1 MTERRRYHH
10 GDLRHAL
17 LEQAERAVLDVGP
30 ARLSLRDLARR
41 AGVSH
46 AAPAYHFGD
55 KSGLLTVLAADGFR
69 MLGERLTE
77 ALERTGSFLEVA
89 VAYVEFA
96 VERRGYVEVMFRTDL
111 YDAKRVEVVEAR
123 AQATEALER
132 GIGSLPREAVG
143 PEPRIAALAAWS
155 LVHGL
160 AELWLGG
167 ALRTEDGEDLAATV
181 RAVARFLFDK
191 GEGVPD
197 SATVP

>member
-1 MTERRRYHH
+1 MAQRRQYHH
-10 GDLRHAL
+10 GDLPSAL

-30 ARLSLRDLARR
+30 ARLSLRDVARR

-55 KSGLLTVLAADGFR
+55 KAGLLAAMAVDGFR

-77 ALERTGSFLEVA
+77 VLEETGSFLEVA

-96 VERRGYVEVMFRTDL
+96 VEHRAHVEVMFSTDL
-111 YDAKRVEVVEAR
+111 YDATRAEVVEAR
-123 AQATEALER
+123 AMATQALER
-132 GIGSLPREAVG
+132 GIRTLPPEAVG
-143 PEPRIAALAAWS
+143 PRPRVAGLAAWS

-160 AELWLGG
+160 AQLWLGG

-191 GEGVPD
+191 AEPE
-197 SATVP
+197 ATP